1 MYDFFS
7 HIFSSKKKSSFVVII
22 LLSIDKILKYTCCI
36 VCNSQATTGLDRFK
50 WYAHMFLLLAN
61 CLKLSVHDPESMKK
75 IFSNFIKFQIWS
87 VVNPSRSTWLQYLP
101 STTVCLIFM
110 LSFLFLLGS
119 LKSFLFSLHKLLGL
133 CSKAAEWMV
142 SLLWPTHCPSWP
154 SDRIYHKHWKR
165 NIHKSACL
173 SLWNT

>member
-1 MYDFFS
+1 
-7 HIFSSKKKSSFVVII
+7 
-22 LLSIDKILKYTCCI
+22 
-36 VCNSQATTGLDRFK
+36 
-50 WYAHMFLLLAN
+50 MFLLLAN

-119 LKSFLFSLHKLLGL
+119 LKSLLFSLHKLLGL

-165 NIHKSACL
+165 NIHKSAWACEIHSQNYCL
-173 SLWNT
+173 GVDDISSLKGHVAPGQENL